1 MEKEGDHKD
10 TLDIKRGGIGAVVDL
25 ARVHALALGV
35 GATNTDDRLAAALA
49 AGVMDAGRGADL
61 RDAFEF
67 ISYVRLRHQ
76 AAAVRAGLPPDNH
89 VRPDELS
96 SFDKRHLREAFA
108 IVRSAQ
114 STLGAVYGTGKL
126 G

>member
-1 MEKEGDHKD
+1 
-10 TLDIKRGGIGAVVDL
+10 
-25 ARVHALALGV
+25 
-35 GATNTDDRLAAALA
+35 
-49 AGVMDAGRGADL
+49 AGRMDAGRGADL

-67 ISYVRLRHQ
+67 ISYVRFRHQ
-76 AAAVRAGLPPDNH
+76 AARVRAGQAPDN
-89 VRPDELS
+89 RLSPDELS

-114 STLGAVYGTGKL
+114 STLGVAYGTGKL